1 MKKWKIAVAALVI
14 EFFAAC
20 HAFRPEGLFIDR
32 RVQEELP
39 TATAGTPLEPVAS
52 GVFHG
57 VAHPTNGAA
66 TIYQSGDGSR
76 VLRFTNFRTTNG
88 PNVHVYMVAADD
100 AKDSASVPRAGFID
114 LGPIKGNVGDQNYAF
129 GPGVDLSKYPSVS
142 FWCHPF
148 SITFGTAPF
157 STDHITSRN

>member
-14 EFFAAC
+14 VLFAAWY
-20 HAFRPEGLFIDR
+20 AFRPEGLFIDR

-39 TATAGTPLEPVAS
+39 TAKGGTPLQPVAS
-52 GVFHG
+52 GAFHG
-57 VAHPTNGAA
+57 VAHPTNGTA

-100 AKDSASVPRAGFID
+100 AKDNASVPRAGFID

-129 GPGVDLSKYPSVS
+129 GPGVELSKYRSVS
-142 FWCHPF
+142 VWCQRF
-148 SITFGTAPF
+148 SINFGTAPLT
-157 STDHITSRN
+157 TDHMTSRN

>member
-14 EFFAAC
+14 VLFAAWY
-20 HAFRPEGLFIDR
+20 AFRPEGLFIDR

-39 TATAGTPLEPVAS
+39 SAKGGAPLQRVAS
-52 GVFHG
+52 GSFYG
-57 VAHPTNGAA
+57 VVHPTEGTA
-66 TIYQSGDGSR
+66 TIYQVGDGSR

-88 PNVHVYMVAADD
+88 PNVHVYMVAAGD

-129 GPGVDLSKYPSVS
+129 GPGVDLSKYRSVS
-142 FWCHPF
+142 VWCQRF
-148 SITFGTAPF
+148 SVNFGTAPLT
-157 STDHITSRN
+157 TDHMTSRN